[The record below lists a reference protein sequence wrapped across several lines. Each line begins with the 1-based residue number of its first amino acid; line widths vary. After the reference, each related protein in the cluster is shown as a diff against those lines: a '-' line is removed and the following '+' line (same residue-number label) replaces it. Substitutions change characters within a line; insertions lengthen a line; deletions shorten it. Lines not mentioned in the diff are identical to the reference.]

1 MTGPLLQF
9 LVCAAVIVVAGSFLS
24 KFADAIAELTGLGR
38 LVIGSVLLAG
48 ATSLPELTVDVSA
61 IRQGNPDLAVGD
73 LLGSSLINM
82 LILALLDLF
91 TRSRGK
97 MLSRQ
102 SAAHALSGS
111 VAAALTAVV
120 GIGLLTG
127 ERFAAYAILNIS
139 PFIIVLVFAYVLGV
153 RLVYLDQRIALRSAA
168 EKGIEE
174 LPLPAGMTL
183 GKAGLGFAACA
194 LVILVAGPY
203 LASAADDLAVQLKLG
218 KSFVGTTLVAFFTSL
233 PELVSMIAALQ
244 IGATDLA
251 IGNVFGSNAFNMI
264 LFAPLDLLHTG
275 SLFADVN
282 ATQHAITCLAAI
294 LAMLV
299 AVMGQ
304 LYQVEARTR
313 LIDPDAWLVI
323 AIVVGGLALSYQAH

>member
-24 KFADAIAELTGLGR
+24 MFADAIAELTGLGR

-48 ATSLPELTVDVSA
+48 ATSLPELSVDISA

-73 LLGSSLINM
+73 LLGSSLMNM
-82 LILALLDLF
+82 LLLALLDLF

-127 ERFAAYAILNIS
+127 ERFAAYAILSIS
-139 PFIIVLVFAYVLGV
+139 PLAIVLVIAYILGV
-153 RLVYLDQRIALRSAA
+153 RLVYLDQRIALRTAA
-168 EKGIEE
+168 EQGVEE
-174 LPLPAGMTL
+174 PPLPAGMTL

-203 LASAADDLAVQLKLG
+203 LASAAGDLAVQFKLG
-218 KSFVGTTLVAFFTSL
+218 ESFVGTTLVALSTSL
-233 PELVSMIAALQ
+233 PELVSMIAALR

-264 LFAPLDLLHTG
+264 LFAPLDLIHTG
-275 SLFADVN
+275 SLFADVDGP
-282 ATQHAITCLAAI
+282 QHAITCIAAI

-304 LYQVEARTR
+304 LYQVESRTR

-323 AIVVGGLALSYQAH
+323 AIVVGGLALSYQPH

>member
-9 LVCAAVIVVAGSFLS
+9 FVCAAVIVVAGSFLS
-24 KFADAIAELTGLGR
+24 TFADAIAELTGLGR

-61 IRQGNPDLAVGD
+61 VRQGNPDLAVGD

-82 LILALLDLF
+82 LILAILDLV
-91 TRSRGK
+91 TQSRGK

-139 PFIIVLVFAYVLGV
+139 PLIIVLVFAYVLGV
-153 RLVYLDQRIALRSAA
+153 RLVYLDQRIAIRTAA
-168 EKGIEE
+168 ETGVEE
-174 LPLPAGMTL
+174 PPLPAGMTL

-203 LASAADDLAVQLKLG
+203 LASAADDLAVQFKLG
-218 KSFVGTTLVAFFTSL
+218 KSFVGTTLVALSTSL
-233 PELVSMIAALQ
+233 PELVSMIAALR

-264 LFAPLDLLHTG
+264 LFAPLDLVHTG
-275 SLFADVN
+275 SLFADIDGS
-282 ATQHAITCLAAI
+282 QHAITCIAAI

-304 LYQVEARTR
+304 LYQVESRTR